1 MEVPSQDGPLACP
14 RRLLENGV
22 ICCGPVPWCPRF
34 QERMLFS
41 VARGMMHPAPSHAAQ
56 EGVLPPVPCER
67 EGMTVPIPRWLPE
80 EMILSVPCHAAHE
93 GLVSSVPCEQEEMSV
108 PVADTLPV

>member
-1 MEVPSQDGPLACP
+1 
-14 RRLLENGV
+14 
-22 ICCGPVPWCPRF
+22 
-34 QERMLFS
+34 
-41 VARGMMHPAPSHAAQ
+41 MMHPAASHAAQ

-93 GLVSSVPCEQEEMSV
+93 GFVSSVPCKQEEISV
-108 PVADTLPV
+108 PVANTLPV